1 MHALEP
7 GLAVELTLNSPTC
20 IAQLPTAPGQV
31 TETTPYLTGTVIR
44 GGLATLWLRG
54 RHYAELNPAE
64 QQQFR
69 QIFLND
75 DVTFQHAWPVD
86 SDADGQTWIVPATA
100 WTQKRHEGWLAD
112 TPRPGGGVRDA
123 LVAMLNG
130 SIMTDTWRDWDR
142 VDPGFVSESG
152 GRWRGIR
159 IHRRL
164 ITRTA
169 LNRID
174 DLRPLTRGVTIAGQL
189 YTFEALEVGQVF
201 RSRITGP
208 ETVLTSIQNLLQPSG
223 TTIGIGQGRSRGA
236 GQVQIS
242 VDLYDLPQQ
251 PDAAQQADLVRVF
264 SSRANAP
271 DGWLY
276 LPITLEADM
285 VLRDR
290 YLIPCTSGD
299 PQETLWRYLP
309 PDAAFSMHLHDAV
322 QTTHMIG
329 GWDALRRLPR
339 PVQLA
344 VRQGSVWVYKVPEAD
359 LDRALAWWQRVEM
372 QGIGERRTEGYGRVR
387 LLHPLHQE
395 DELR

>member
-1 MHALEP
+1 M
-7 GLAVELTLNSPTC
+7 
-20 IAQLPTAPGQV
+20 
-31 TETTPYLTGTVIR
+31 
-44 GGLATLWLRG
+44 
-54 RHYAELNPAE
+54 
-64 QQQFR
+64 
-69 QIFLND
+69 
-75 DVTFQHAWPVD
+75 
-86 SDADGQTWIVPATA
+86 
-100 WTQKRHEGWLAD
+100 
-112 TPRPGGGVRDA
+112 
-123 LVAMLNG
+123 
-130 SIMTDTWRDWDR
+130 
-142 VDPGFVSESG
+142 
-152 GRWRGIR
+152 
-159 IHRRL
+159 
-164 ITRTA
+164 
-169 LNRID
+169 
-174 DLRPLTRGVTIAGQL
+174 TIAGQL

-208 ETVLTSIQNLLQPSG
+208 ETVLTSIQNLLEPSG

-344 VRQGSVWVYKVPEAD
+344 VRQGSVWIYEVPEAD

>member
-100 WTQKRHEGWLAD
+100 WTQKRHEGWLTD
-112 TPRPGGGVRDA
+112 IPRPGGGVRDA

-174 DLRPLTRGVTIAGQL
+174 DLRPLHTRRDHRRTIVYLRGPGGGPGFPVTHYRPGDRINEHPKPVGTIWHDDWHWAGSQSWC
-189 YTFEALEVGQVF
+189 
-201 RSRITGP
+201 R
-208 ETVLTSIQNLLQPSG
+208 SG
-223 TTIGIGQGRSRGA
+223 T
-236 GQVQIS
+236 
-242 VDLYDLPQQ
+242 D
-251 PDAAQQADLVRVF
+251 
-264 SSRANAP
+264 
-271 DGWLY
+271 
-276 LPITLEADM
+276 
-285 VLRDR
+285 
-290 YLIPCTSGD
+290 
-299 PQETLWRYLP
+299 
-309 PDAAFSMHLHDAV
+309 
-322 QTTHMIG
+322 
-329 GWDALRRLPR
+329 
-339 PVQLA
+339 
-344 VRQGSVWVYKVPEAD
+344 
-359 LDRALAWWQRVEM
+359 QR
-372 QGIGERRTEGYGRVR
+372 
-387 LLHPLHQE
+387 
-395 DELR
+395 